1 MSGKSPLVASDE
13 QRDGLKRPLSGWKS
27 TAIGDVIE
35 VRDGARLV
43 LFIHAR
49 RLGWHRATPCC

>member
-13 QRDGLKRPLSGWKS
+13 QHDGLKRPTERAILFWLSGWKS

-35 VRDGARLV
+35 VREDTVRD
-43 LFIHAR
+43 
-49 RLGWHRATPCC
+49 